1 MKNKEIE
8 SKRKPGLVRIGLF
21 NFLLRLAISPLSFVF
36 SLLMAKYLSD
46 ISSVTFGAWQT
57 MFVLITGY
65 FVIPADIFSNI
76 TSRYAAEGKKVGG
89 ILLINGIAGALG
101 ISIYLSII
109 PFITPLLGGNFA
121 KYFYFSSILV
131 FLFYIFY
138 ITRSIALGRSPRV
151 SAISASIF
159 QIIRLLSGIILMF
172 IFNLS
177 IYAVILAYSLGYIAQ
192 ILINVLFTN
201 ANLQIDLKIAFK
213 AIKKSIV
220 FITSYIQNI
229 IEASL
234 VWIAVYLV
242 RTSEPVSYFESALII
257 ANIIMWSSSI
267 TDGLILK
274 LAEKKDPYLLETAT
288 KLFFLAGS
296 FFLVLTFVDG
306 DPLLFILRH
315 EYIEAFFALIV
326 LSISNFFR
334 SLYTIFYRGI
344 YMADTTLSTEGS
356 GELKGITANLIG
368 KNIFISTIGL
378 AFSTLLMIILRNFNF
393 SYPALAIAITLGLL
407 INSIGM
413 LITAYVSAKNIYGLI
428 FPKIESIVPL
438 ISAVISSLP
447 FLIQYIEGNLPKF
460 RAVHEIEIM
469 LIYTLISSSIF
480 VTINI
485 ALNPYAR
492 QLFIIIIKRIK
503 NL

>member
-1 MKNKEIE
+1 MKNKENKP
-8 SKRKPGLVRIGLF
+8 KRKPGLVRIGLF
-21 NFLLRLAISPLSFVF
+21 NLLLRLAISPLSFVF
-36 SLLMAKYLSD
+36 SLLMVKYLSD
-46 ISSVTFGAWQT
+46 ISAVTFGAWQT

-89 ILLINGIAGALG
+89 ILLINGIAGVLA
-101 ISIYLSII
+101 ISIYLLII
-109 PFITPLLGGNFA
+109 PFINPLLGGNFA

-131 FLFYIFY
+131 FLFYIFD

-151 SAISASIF
+151 NAISASVF
-159 QIIRLLSGIILMF
+159 QIIRLIAGIILMF

-177 IYAVILAYSLGYIAQ
+177 IFAVILAYSLGYIAQ
-192 ILINVLFTN
+192 ILINILFSN

-242 RTSEPVSYFESALII
+242 RTALPVSYFESALII
-257 ANIIMWSSSI
+257 SNIVIWSGSI

-274 LAEKKDPYLLETAT
+274 LAENKDPDLLETAT

-296 FFLVLTFVDG
+296 FFLLLTFVDG
-306 DPLLFILRH
+306 DPLLFILRP
-315 EYIEAFFALIV
+315 EYIEAFLALIV
-326 LSISNFFR
+326 LSISNFLR
-334 SLYTIFYRGI
+334 GLYTIFYRGI

-356 GELKGITANLIG
+356 GELKGSTANLIRR
-368 KNIFISTIGL
+368 NIFISIIGL
-378 AFSTLLMIILRNFNF
+378 SFSTCLMIILKTF
-393 SYPALAIAITLGLL
+393 SFSSPALAIAITLGLL

-413 LITAYVSAKNIYGLI
+413 LTTAYISAKNIYRLI

-438 ISAVISSLP
+438 IATVVSSLP
-447 FLIQYIEGNLPKF
+447 FLIRYMEGNLPKF
-460 RAVHEIEIM
+460 RAIHEIEIM

-480 VTINI
+480 VIINI

-492 QLFIIIIKRIK
+492 QLFIMIIKRIK